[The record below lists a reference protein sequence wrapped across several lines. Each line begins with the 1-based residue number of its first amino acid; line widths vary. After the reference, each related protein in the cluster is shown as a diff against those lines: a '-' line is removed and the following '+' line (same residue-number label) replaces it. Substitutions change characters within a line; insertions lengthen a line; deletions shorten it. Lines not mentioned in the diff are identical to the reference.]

1 MPVAKTLSEYDFS
14 QVPELNGAQ
23 FRQLCETTDWV
34 DAGENVLLFGA
45 SGLGKSHLAAAIV
58 DGVVGQ
64 GYRARFYSAGELLQE
79 LRKARA
85 QLKLNELLLKLD
97 RYRVIVVD
105 DLGYVKRDSA
115 ETGVLFEL
123 IAHRY
128 ERGSLVITSN
138 HPFSM
143 WGSIFVDE
151 TMAVVAADR
160 LIHHGYM
167 FELKGESYRKKTAK
181 AVTSVT

>member
-64 GYRARFYSAGELLQE
+64 GYRPGSTAQE
-79 LRKARA
+79 SCCR
-85 QLKLNELLLKLD
+85 N
-97 RYRVIVVD
+97 
-105 DLGYVKRDSA
+105 YVKP
-115 ETGVLFEL
+115 EL
-123 IAHRY
+123 
-128 ERGSLVITSN
+128 S
-138 HPFSM
+138 
-143 WGSIFVDE
+143 
-151 TMAVVAADR
+151 
-160 LIHHGYM
+160 
-167 FELKGESYRKKTAK
+167 
-181 AVTSVT
+181 

>member
-1 MPVAKTLSEYDFS
+1 MPVAKTLSEYDFI
-14 QVPELNGAQ
+14 QLPELNGAQ

-64 GYRARFYSAGELLQE
+64 G
-79 LRKARA
+79 
-85 QLKLNELLLKLD
+85 
-97 RYRVIVVD
+97 YRVIVVD

-151 TMAVVAADR
+151 TMAVAAADR

>member
-64 GYRARFYSAGELLQE
+64 GYRAGSTAQE
-79 LRKARA
+79 SCCR
-85 QLKLNELLLKLD
+85 N
-97 RYRVIVVD
+97 
-105 DLGYVKRDSA
+105 YVKP
-115 ETGVLFEL
+115 EL
-123 IAHRY
+123 
-128 ERGSLVITSN
+128 S
-138 HPFSM
+138 
-143 WGSIFVDE
+143 
-151 TMAVVAADR
+151 
-160 LIHHGYM
+160 
-167 FELKGESYRKKTAK
+167 
-181 AVTSVT
+181 